1 MSTQRE
7 NILSTATQLF
17 YEHGYDDSYFYQ
29 IAEALNITK
38 SLISYHFKTKSLLAK
53 EVTENFSVNNKNSIS
68 FKLYHTYFCNN
79 KYDLQLSTAIEIRL
93 STSLILHDPNVARYI
108 RESSNGNY
116 EDMFT
121 THYKSFYKI
130 HDRQYHLNI
139 NRQND
144 EISMLARGATAASH
158 AIIIDFINNM
168 LKCTLEEC
176 LDYIVEMNFRFM
188 RVDEKR
194 IAEVI
199 KKSKEVIDKVGFEF
213 KPYFIIE

>member
-7 NILSTATQLF
+7 NILSVATKLF
-17 YEHGYDDSYFYQ
+17 YDQGYNNTYFYQ
-29 IAEALNITK
+29 TAEALDIAK

-53 EVTENFSVNNKNSIS
+53 EVTENFSVKNKNTIS
-68 FKLYHTYFCNN
+68 FKLYQTYFCNN

-93 STSLILHDPNVARYI
+93 STTLTLMDPKVARYI
-108 RESSNGNY
+108 KESANGNY
-116 EDMFT
+116 EDMFA

-144 EISMLARGATAASH
+144 EISMLARGATAASN

-168 LKCTLEEC
+168 LDCTLEEC
-176 LDYIVEMNFRFM
+176 LDYVVDMNFRFM

-194 IAEVI
+194 IAEI
-199 KKSKEVIDKVGFEF
+199 IDKSKEVIDKVGFEF
-213 KPYFIIE
+213 KPYFIIV

>member
-7 NILSTATQLF
+7 NILTTATQLF
-17 YEHGYDDSYFYQ
+17 YEHGYDDTYFYQ
-29 IAEALNITK
+29 IAEVLNITK
-38 SLISYHFKTKSLLAK
+38 SLISYHFKTKSSLAK
-53 EVTENFSVNNKNSIS
+53 EVTETFSVRNKNIIS
-68 FKLYHTYFCNN
+68 FKLYQTYFCNN
-79 KYDLQLSTAIEIRL
+79 KFDLQLSTAIEIRL
-93 STSLILHDPNVARYI
+93 STALILQDPKVSRYI
-108 RESSNGNY
+108 RESADGHY

-121 THYKSFYKI
+121 PHYKNFYKI

-144 EISMLARGATAASH
+144 EISMLARGATAASN

-168 LKCTLEEC
+168 LNCTLEEC

-188 RVDEKR
+188 RVGEKR
-194 IAEVI
+194 IAEI
-199 KKSKEVIDKVGFEF
+199 IDQSKEIIKQVGFIF